1 MDDLV
6 AFGLVPSLI
15 AAARGA
21 TGSAELLPLQA
32 QAVRAGVLDTVAQG
46 DGDSGDFLIAAP
58 DGAGKTALL
67 DLCAAHAAHS
77 ARRVLIALPT
87 PAAVESAIH
96 RLRSRY
102 GALGLRIGEP
112 DQDQLDI
119 AVTHWAQLPRLA
131 AVLRLGD
138 VPFLA
143 AVDVVLIDELERL
156 RDPDTGS
163 ALELLLAVLD
173 LGTRGGPDTQRSQR
187 RPRRLMFSRDVGS
200 AEQQAQSFGVTP
212 ICATSRPHELRSG
225 VLLDGV
231 FTYRSSREAPPADPS
246 VQITGEEAFPGSDAL
261 QVAIDLC
268 ERGEQLL
275 LIAPGEATCAKHAER
290 LARHLG
296 ATGKPPAEKALQ
308 ALAQTASGRPR
319 ELLATTL
326 RHGVAVLSS
335 GLTPSQRALV
345 RTALQQGEVRILCAP
360 PESILDD
367 DVRGRSVIV
376 LAPWRWRRAKRGG
389 GLYRAPL
396 STTELQGLAGR
407 ALPPPL
413 GGSARAIFIAENRLQ
428 AEDLKRALWSSPEAH
443 DPPEPM
449 LRGQTMSELV
459 LPLLGVGAD
468 PAEVLAQTITG
479 RRIWSAAR
487 DRTELSTEVEAALQA
502 LTLQGLVKAGVDQ
515 RPRLSAA
522 GAIAVRQGLGADAT
536 ARLRRWAEAARGAA
550 WIDLEALLVLS
561 LDPEAAPAGL
571 SEALPLHASELETQ
585 EHPIEALARIRAEG
599 ASERPLFR
607 WLAEKQDDLSLPQVR
622 AIKRALLLADWADRH
637 ELAVLE
643 ARYGVWAGVVQR
655 SAERAGRGLRV
666 LAELCAERGWSTA
679 GIRRIDRL
687 AERLIERL
695 RNPEVPSSGT
705 VERSRSVLAIRAAR
719 RAGAMLNP
727 APAAEHLAP
736 PEVRIKQGPTT

>member
-21 TGSAELLPLQA
+21 FGSTELLPLQA
-32 QAVRAGVLDTVAQG
+32 QAVRAGILDTAAQG
-46 DGDSGDFLIAAP
+46 DGGLPDFLIAAP
-58 DGAGKTALL
+58 GGSGKTALL

-87 PAAVESAIH
+87 PAAVESALQ

-102 GALGLRIGEP
+102 GSLGLRIGEP
-112 DQDQLDI
+112 DQEQLDVAI
-119 AVTHWAQLPRLA
+119 THWAQLPRLA
-131 AVLRLGD
+131 AVLRIGE

-143 AVDVVLIDELERL
+143 AVDVVLIDELDRL
-156 RDPDTGS
+156 SDPDVGP

-173 LGTRGGPDTQRSQR
+173 LGTRANHEAQR
-187 RPRRLMFSRDVGS
+187 RPRRLMFTRDVS
-200 AEQQAQSFGVTP
+200 SVEQQAQRLGVTP
-212 ICATSRPHELRSG
+212 ICATSRPRELRSG
-225 VLLDGV
+225 VLLDET
-231 FTYRSSREAPPADPS
+231 FIYRSSREALPTDPS
-246 VQITGEEAFPGSDAL
+246 VQRTGEEVFPGSEPL
-261 QVAIDLC
+261 QVALDLC
-268 ERGEQLL
+268 ERGEQVL
-275 LIAPGEATCAKHAER
+275 LIAPGEATCARHAER
-290 LARHLG
+290 LARQLG
-296 ATGKPPAEKALQ
+296 ATGQPPAEQALQ

-319 ELLATTL
+319 ELLAAAL
-326 RHGVAVLSS
+326 RHGVAVLSA

-360 PESILDD
+360 PESVLDE
-367 DVRGRSVIV
+367 DVHGRSVIV

-389 GLYRAPL
+389 GLFRAPL
-396 STTELQGLAGR
+396 GANELHALAGR
-407 ALPPPL
+407 ALPSPL
-413 GGSARAIFIAENRLQ
+413 GGSGRAIFVAENRLQ
-428 AEDLKRALWSSPEAH
+428 AEDLKRALWSSQEVH

-449 LRGQTMSELV
+449 LRGQPMNELV
-459 LPLLGVGAD
+459 LPLLGLGAD
-468 PAEVLAQTITG
+468 PAEVLLQTLTG
-479 RRIWSAAR
+479 QRIGSAVRSRA
-487 DRTELSTEVEAALQA
+487 ELGAEVEAALQA
-502 LTLQGLVKAGVDQ
+502 LTLQGLVKAGADH

-522 GAIAVRQGLGADAT
+522 GAIAVRHGLGADAT
-536 ARLRRWAEAARGAA
+536 ARLLRWAEAARGAA

-561 LDPEAAPAGL
+561 LDPEAAPAGT

-607 WLAEKQDDLSLPQVR
+607 WLAEKQDDLTLPQVR
-622 AIKRALLLADWADRH
+622 AIKRALLLADWAERH

-643 ARYGVWAGVVQR
+643 ARYGIWAGVLQR
-655 SAERAGRGLRV
+655 SAERAGRGLRALV
-666 LAELCAERGWSTA
+666 ELCAERGWATA
-679 GIRRIDRL
+679 GIRRLERL
-687 AERLIERL
+687 AERLVDRL
-695 RNPEVPSSGT
+695 RHPEIPASST

>member
-21 TGSAELLPLQA
+21 SGSAELLPLQA
-32 QAVRAGVLDTVAQG
+32 QAVRVGVLDMVAQG
-46 DGDSGDFLIAAP
+46 DGGLQDFLIAGP

-87 PAAVESAIH
+87 PAAVESALH

-112 DQDQLDI
+112 DQEQLDV

-131 AVLRLGD
+131 AVLRIGD

-143 AVDVVLIDELERL
+143 AVDVVMIDELERL
-156 RDPDTGS
+156 RDPDTGP
-163 ALELLLAVLD
+163 ALELMLAVLD
-173 LGTRGGPDTQRSQR
+173 LGTPAGRDAQR
-187 RPRRLMFSRDVGS
+187 RPRRLMFSRDVES
-200 AEQQAQSFGVTP
+200 AEQQAQRLGATS
-212 ICATSRPHELRSG
+212 ICSTSRPRELRSG
-225 VLLDGV
+225 VLLDEV
-231 FTYRSSREAPPADPS
+231 FSYRSSREASPSDPS
-246 VQITGEEAFPGSDAL
+246 ALLTGEESFPGSDPL
-261 QVAIDLC
+261 QVALDLC
-268 ERGEQLL
+268 ERGEQVLL
-275 LIAPGEATCAKHAER
+275 VAPGEATCARHAEK
-290 LARHLG
+290 LAQQLG
-296 ATGKPPAEKALQ
+296 AMGQPRAEQAIS
-308 ALAQTASGRPR
+308 ALAQTPSGRPR
-319 ELLATTL
+319 ELLAATL
-326 RHGVAVLSS
+326 QSGVAVLSS

-345 RTALQQGEVRILCAP
+345 RTALSQGEVRILCAP

-389 GLYRAPL
+389 GLFRAPL
-396 STTELQGLAGR
+396 SATELTGLAGR
-407 ALPPPL
+407 ALPSVL
-413 GGSARAIFIAENRLQ
+413 GGSGRAIFVAENRLQ
-428 AEDLKRALWSSPEAH
+428 AEDLKRALWSLSELSE
-443 DPPEPM
+443 PPEPM
-449 LRGQTMSELV
+449 LRGQPMNELV
-459 LPLLGVGAD
+459 LPLLGLGTD
-468 PAEVLAQTITG
+468 PVELLSQTITG
-479 RRIWSAAR
+479 RRIWSSVRSRA
-487 DRTELSTEVEAALQA
+487 ELSAEVEAALQA

-522 GAIAVRQGLGADAT
+522 GAIAVRHGLGADAT
-536 ARLRRWAEAARGAA
+536 ARLLRWAEAARGAA
-550 WIDLEALLVLS
+550 WIDLEVLLVLS
-561 LDPEAAPAGL
+561 LDPEAAPAGM

-607 WLAEKQDDLSLPQVR
+607 WLAEKQDELALPQVR

-643 ARYGVWAGVVQR
+643 ARYGIWAGVIQR
-655 SAERAGRGLRV
+655 CAERTSRGLRALV
-666 LAELCAERGWSTA
+666 ELCAERGWSTA
-679 GIRRIDRL
+679 GIRRIERLGDLLVDRL
-687 AERLIERL
+687 RH
-695 RNPEVPSSGT
+695 PEVPSSST

-719 RAGAMLNP
+719 RAGAMLSP